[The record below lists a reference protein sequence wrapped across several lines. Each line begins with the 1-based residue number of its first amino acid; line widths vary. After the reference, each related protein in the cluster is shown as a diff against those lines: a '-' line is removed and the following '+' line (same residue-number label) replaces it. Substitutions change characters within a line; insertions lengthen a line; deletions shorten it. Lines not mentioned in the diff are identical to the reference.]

1 MKRSLLFP
9 LLLATTLAF
18 QATALAQQTKVP
30 SLINYQG
37 YVTSSAGV
45 PIGAGAAQNRTVT
58 FRFWKSA
65 TDTAA
70 ASRLFSESQTVTIL
84 DGDFSVLIGNG
95 AAVEKELRAVA
106 TVAEV
111 FAYKEVFLGIT
122 VDDGSPATT
131 DAEISPRQQLVSTAF
146 AFRASVAESVDNGAI
161 SNAMI
166 DLNAVNTDQLA
177 ASSVTSAKIAD
188 SSITSADIADGTISR
203 GDLGTNSV
211 YADEI
216 AAGAVR
222 TDEIFNLAVTHDK
235 LAANAVYTG
244 NILDGTITAADIAG
258 DTITTANIKDGTI
271 TAADIAGNTI
281 TTANIK
287 DGTITSAD
295 LGTGSV
301 SAAEIAA
308 NAVGNSELAD
318 NSVSSNKLGNNT
330 IRAEESLRIIRGTV
344 YKNGGIIAGS
354 GFRVNRLKTGLY
366 QIIFTTAFPDFPSVT
381 ATRHGRWGT
390 AITVFE
396 LENDFP
402 FNGNVDSIPTRNG
415 FNVGI
420 LDPTAVT
427 SYNQSFSFIAIGPR

>member
-18 QATALAQQTKVP
+18 HATALAETKVP

-45 PIGAGAAQNRTVT
+45 PIGAGTPENRTVT

-95 AAVEKELRAVA
+95 AAVGGETNAAA

-111 FAYKEVFLGIT
+111 FAYKELFLGIT
-122 VDDGSPATT
+122 VDDGNPSTT

-146 AFRASVAESVDNGAI
+146 AFRASVAESVDIGAI
-161 SNAMI
+161 SNSMI
-166 DLNAVNTDQLA
+166 DSNAVNTDQLA

-188 SSITSADIADGTISR
+188 NSITSAHIADGTITNA
-203 GDLGTNSV
+203 DLGTDSV
-211 YADEI
+211 RNVEI

-222 TDEIFNLAVTHDK
+222 TDEILNLAVTHDK
-235 LAANAVYTG
+235 LAGNAVYTG

-258 DTITTANIKDGTI
+258 
-271 TAADIAGNTI
+271 NTI
-281 TTANIK
+281 TGAKILN
-287 DGTITSAD
+287 GTITSTN
-295 LGTGSV
+295 LGTDSV
-301 SAAEIAA
+301 SAAKIAANAVGASEIAA

-318 NSVSSNKLGNNT
+318 NSVSWNKLGTNT
-330 IRAEESLRIIRGTV
+330 IRAEETLRIVRGTV
-344 YKNGGIIAGS
+344 SSSGQIAAGS
-354 GFRVNRLKTGLY
+354 GFTVAKGTAGHY
-366 QIIFTTAFPDFPSVT
+366 AIIFTTPFSSLPSVT
-381 ATRHGRWGT
+381 ATRHGRYGT
-390 AITVFE
+390 TITVFE
-396 LENDFP
+396 YKSGWVA
-402 FNGNVDSIPTRNG
+402 NGNLDSRPGTAG
-415 FNVGI
+415 FSVGI
-420 LDPTAVT
+420 LEPTST
-427 SYNQSFSFIAIGPR
+427 TGYNQSFSFIAIGRR

>member
-1 MKRSLLFP
+1 MKHSILLF
-9 LLLATTLAF
+9 LATIVAFHATVLA
-18 QATALAQQTKVP
+18 QTKVP

-65 TDTAA
+65 TDTAT

-95 AAVEKELRAVA
+95 AAVEGEARAVA

-122 VDDGSPATT
+122 VDDGNSATT
-131 DAEISPRQQLVSTAF
+131 EAEISPRQQLVSTAF

-188 SSITSADIADGTISR
+188 SSITSADIADGTITNA
-203 GDLGTNSV
+203 DLGTNSV

-216 AAGAVR
+216 AANAVR
-222 TDEIFNLAVTHDK
+222 TEEILNLAVTHDK
-235 LAANAVYTG
+235 LAGNAVYSG
-244 NILDGTITAADIAG
+244 NIL
-258 DTITTANIKDGTI
+258 DGTI

-281 TTANIK
+281 TTANILNETITSA
-287 DGTITSAD
+287 DIANGTITSAD
-295 LGTGSV
+295 LGTNSV
-301 SAAEIAA
+301 NADEIAANAVGASEIAA

-318 NSVSSNKLGNNT
+318 NSVSWNKLGINT
-330 IRAEESLRIIRGTV
+330 IRAEETLRIIRGTV
-344 YKNGGIIAGS
+344 SAGGGIIAGS
-354 GFRVNRLKTGLY
+354 GFTVNRYSTGLY
-366 QIIFTTAFPDFPSVT
+366 QIQFTAPFSSRPSVT
-381 ATRHGRWGT
+381 ATRHGRLGT
-390 AITVFE
+390 TIIVFE
-396 LENDFP
+396 LANGWAY
-402 FNGNVDSIPTRNG
+402 NGNLDSVPGIGG

-420 LDPTAVT
+420 LDPTAVAP
-427 SYNQSFSFIAIGPR
+427 YNQSFSFIAIGPRFN

>member
-1 MKRSLLFP
+1 MKHSILLF
-9 LLLATTLAF
+9 LATIVAFHATVLA
-18 QATALAQQTKVP
+18 QTKVP

-65 TDTAA
+65 TDTAT

-95 AAVEKELRAVA
+95 AAVEGEARAVA

-122 VDDGSPATT
+122 VDDGNPATT
-131 DAEISPRQQLVSTAF
+131 EAEISPRQQLVSTAF

-166 DLNAVNTDQLA
+166 DLNAVN
-177 ASSVTSAKIAD
+177 KIAD
-188 SSITSADIADGTISR
+188 SSITSADIADGTITNA
-203 GDLGTNSV
+203 DLGTNSV

-216 AAGAVR
+216 AANAVR
-222 TDEIFNLAVTHDK
+222 TEEILNLAVTHDK
-235 LAANAVYTG
+235 LAGNAVYSG
-244 NILDGTITAADIAG
+244 NIL
-258 DTITTANIKDGTI
+258 DGTI

-281 TTANIK
+281 TTANILNETITSA
-287 DGTITSAD
+287 DIANGTITSAD
-295 LGTGSV
+295 LGTNSV
-301 SAAEIAA
+301 NADEIAANAVGASEIAA

-318 NSVSSNKLGNNT
+318 NSVSWNKLGINT
-330 IRAEESLRIIRGTV
+330 IRAEETLRIIRGTV
-344 YKNGGIIAGS
+344 SAGGGIIAGS
-354 GFRVNRLKTGLY
+354 GFTVNRYSTGLY
-366 QIIFTTAFPDFPSVT
+366 QIQFTAPFSSRPSVT
-381 ATRHGRWGT
+381 ATRHGRLGT
-390 AITVFE
+390 TIVVFE
-396 LENDFP
+396 LANGWAY
-402 FNGNVDSIPTRNG
+402 NGNLDSVPGIGG

-420 LDPTAVT
+420 LDPSAVAP
-427 SYNQSFSFIAIGPR
+427 YNQSFSFIAIGPR